1 MRLITMEQL
10 CDKLSCGRSTVYKI
24 MDAGGLPLPVRLPS
38 GGVRWVEE
46 DVEAMLSSFSTDIND
61 NGRTIMLSLRNEGF
75 VDAQIVN
82 DSGSDYV
89 GLFESLPDAVRAA
102 NAQAMR
108 VYGET
113 FRIAVLRE
121 KN

>member
-24 MDAGGLPLPVRLPS
+24 LDAGGLPLPVRLPS

-46 DVEAMLSSFSTDIND
+46 DVEAMLSSFSTDIHD
-61 NGRTIMLSLRNEGF
+61 NERTIRLSVHAAGS

-89 GLFESLPDAVRAA
+89 GSFESLTDAARAA
-102 NAQAMR
+102 SAQAMR
-108 VYGET
+108 TYGET
-113 FRIAVLRE
+113 FRVAVLRE